1 MSDFQ
6 RKLKEGEILRYKSG
20 FLGKKW
26 KECWAVLF
34 SDSEFIWFDKKGD
47 SKPAGSVFL
56 KDVVPYTCVG
66 PMCDRMPVND
76 VICTEIPDAD
86 VDKDLR
92 EVVTR
97 NMIHG
102 PYGSLNLNL
111 PCMIDGKCSKRY
123 PRALVS
129 NTQLQ
134 EMMDIL
140 YTEVR
145 RPELPPRYSLYHL
158 VGIGMD
164 SQASKV
170 HWFLFSS
177 DSDLESWFT
186 EIMKTLPKPNP
197 PPADASAQQ
206 LPTTGSKA
214 PPPTYSPPPVYPSSP
229 PQVANTYP
237 SQPVYNPAT
246 NPAQSPMYPTAVPN
260 YGGGAPG
267 GGGSTTVIIA
277 DRNGGGGYG
286 PRYGDGGSSGP
297 GLGTGM
303 LMGSLLGFGLGSV
316 WGGGLHSGFGF
327 GGHHSCPP
335 MGMGS
340 GFGGGYVQDNDTF
353 ITNNYYN
360 IGPESG
366 GTSSERN
373 TESSTV
379 DDPVNNPNTTQ
390 DYYDGYD
397 VGVGGDYNDS
407 GDYDIGGG
415 YDDSGGYDV
424 GGGDDFGGGDFGD
437 FGGGDW

>member
-6 RKLKEGEILRYKSG
+6 RKLKEGEVLRYKSG

-66 PMCDRMPVND
+66 PMCDRMPV
-76 VICTEIPDAD
+76 
-86 VDKDLR
+86 
-92 EVVTR
+92 
-97 NMIHG
+97 
-102 PYGSLNLNL
+102 
-111 PCMIDGKCSKRY
+111 
-123 PRALVS
+123 
-129 NTQLQ
+129 
-134 EMMDIL
+134 
-140 YTEVR
+140 R
-145 RPELPPRYSLYHL
+145 RPELPQRYSLYHL

-206 LPTTGSKA
+206 LPTTGPNA
-214 PPPTYSPPPVYPSSP
+214 PPPTYNPPPVYPSSP

-246 NPAQSPMYPTAVPN
+246 NPVQPPMYPTSVPN

-267 GGGSTTVIIA
+267 GGGTTVIIA

-286 PRYGDGGSSGP
+286 PRYGGGGSSGP

-327 GGHHSCPP
+327 GGHHSYPP
-335 MGMGS
+335 MGMGC
-340 GFGGGYVQDNDTF
+340 GYGGGYVQDNDTF

-360 IGPESG
+360 TGPESG

-397 VGVGGDYNDS
+397 VGGGGDYSDS
-407 GDYDIGGG
+407 GNYDIDGG